1 MWIVLLLLFL
11 NLLVLILNII
21 LGERAIP
28 AFEALRTALGLGNE
42 EYAFTIRQLRLPR
55 ALTGFLVGCGLALS
69 GTILQIITR
78 NPLASP
84 GVIGLNSGAAAAVVA
99 VITLIP
105 SFPVSRLPVVAFGG
119 ALIAAALIYVLSWR
133 KGSSTVRMLL
143 VGIAISA
150 MAGAL
155 ITYLLTIGNI
165 FQVTQASIWMAG
177 SLYGRSW
184 SHFWPLLPWLVLLFP
199 LLLLFARQL
208 NLFQL
213 GDESA
218 KGLGIRLETIRLLLI
233 LISVGLAGS
242 AVSMAGTIAFVG
254 LLAPHMAFHLVGN
267 PSIKRLP
274 VAALIGGLIVMSA
287 DLLGRIVFSPFE
299 IPAGLITALIGAP
312 YMVYLLLRRRII

>member
-1 MWIVLLLLFL
+1 MLTL
-11 NLLVLILNII
+11 NVI
-21 LGERAIP
+21 LGERLIP
-28 AFEALRTALGLGNE
+28 AIEAIRTALGIGNE

-105 SFPVSRLPVVAFGG
+105 SFPISRLPIVAFLG
-119 ALIAAALIYVLSWR
+119 ALMAAVIIYILSWR

-155 ITYLLTIGNI
+155 ITYLLTIGEI

-177 SLYGRSW
+177 SLYGRTW
-184 SHFWPLLPWLVLLFP
+184 IHFWPLLPWLALLFP
-199 LLLLFARQL
+199 LILLFARRL

-213 GDESA
+213 GDESV
-218 KGLGIRLETIRLLLI
+218 KGLGIRLESTRFILI

-254 LLAPHMAFHLVGN
+254 LMAPHMALHLVG
-267 PSIKRLP
+267 SSSMKRLP
-274 VAALIGGLIVMSA
+274 VAALIGGLFVMSA
-287 DLLGRIVFSPFE
+287 DLLGRILFSPYE
-299 IPAGLITALIGAP
+299 IPAGLITAVIGAP
-312 YMVYLLLRRRII
+312 YMIYLLLRRNVI

>member
-1 MWIVLLLLFL
+1 MLM
-11 NLLVLILNII
+11 LVLNII
-21 LGERAIP
+21 MGERAIP
-28 AFEALRTALGLGNE
+28 AFEAIQTSLGLGND

-99 VITLIP
+99 VITLVP
-105 SFPVSRLPVVAFGG
+105 SFPVSRLPWIAFGG

-133 KGSSTVRMLL
+133 RGSSTVRMLL

-155 ITYLLTIGNI
+155 ITYLLTIGKI

-177 SLYGRSW
+177 SLYGRTW
-184 SHFWPLLPWLVLLFP
+184 SHFWPLLPWLVILFP
-199 LLLLFARQL
+199 LLLMCTRHL

-218 KGLGIRLETIRLLLI
+218 KGLGIRLEAMRFILI

-242 AVSMAGTIAFVG
+242 AVSMAGTISFVG
-254 LLAPHMAFHLVGN
+254 LMAPHMAFHLVGGQ
-267 PSIKRLP
+267 SMKRLP
-274 VAALIGGLIVMSA
+274 VAALLGGLIVMSA
-287 DLLGRIVFSPFE
+287 DLLGRNLFSPFE

-312 YMVYLLLRRRII
+312 YMIYLLLRHRVI